1 MTGQQNNRREIRAHA
16 KINLSLDIVGRRE
29 DGYHFVRMVMQS
41 LALHDT
47 LLLETC
53 ADPGVWLTTDRRELA
68 VDDSN
73 LVHRAAARLLQ
84 MYCPG
89 QGVRIHLEKRIPLSA
104 GLAGGSTDAA
114 AALRGMNDLFSL
126 GLTEEALARLGVQLG
141 ADIPFCLCG
150 GTALSE
156 GIGEILTALPA
167 LPPCHILLAKPEKGM
182 STAEAYKAFDAET
195 EVRHPDTDGQ
205 IRALQSGDLAG
216 VAAALGNVLEPV
228 TEVQYPEVES
238 IRQCM
243 LREGALGARMSG
255 SGPTVFG
262 IFTEAE
268 KAEKACS
275 VLKKKLSGEV
285 ILTAPNQNG
294 RNA

>member
-16 KINLSLDIVGRRE
+16 KINLSLDIVGRRA

-126 GLTEEALARLGVQLG
+126 GLTEETLARLGVQLG

-205 IRALQSGDLAG
+205 VRALQSGDLAG
-216 VAAALGNVLEPV
+216 VAATLGNVLEPV
-228 TEVQYPEVES
+228 TEAQYPEVES

-243 LREGALGARMSG
+243 LQEGALGARMSG

-268 KAEKACS
+268 KAERACS

-285 ILTAPNQNG
+285 ILTTPIQNG

>member
-114 AALRGMNDLFSL
+114 AALWGMNDLFSL

-216 VAAALGNVLEPV
+216 VAATLGNVLEPV

-285 ILTAPNQNG
+285 ILTAPIQNG

>member
-53 ADPGVWLTTDRRELA
+53 TDPGVWLTTDRRELA

-216 VAAALGNVLEPV
+216 VAATLGNVLEQV

-285 ILTAPNQNG
+285 ILTAPIQNG

>member
-126 GLTEEALARLGVQLG
+126 GLTKEALARLGVQLG

-216 VAAALGNVLEPV
+216 VAATLGNVLEPV

-285 ILTAPNQNG
+285 ILTAPIQNG

>member
-216 VAAALGNVLEPV
+216 VAATLGNVLEPV

-285 ILTAPNQNG
+285 ILTAPIQNG